1 MHQLRQRYAKDLIYT
16 YIGTILVSINPY
28 QLLPIY
34 TSEKVEAYQAKHT
47 ELEPHVFAI
56 AAEAY
61 KRLMDERLNQA
72 VIISGESGAGRIRH
86 HLFVVIMPSL
96 V

>member
-1 MHQLRQRYAKDLIYT
+1 VHQLRQRYAKDLIYT

-47 ELEPHVFAI
+47 ELVLSLHPS
-56 AAEAY
+56 
-61 KRLMDERLNQA
+61 
-72 VIISGESGAGRIRH
+72 II
-86 HLFVVIMPSL
+86 HLFFHHN
-96 V
+96 